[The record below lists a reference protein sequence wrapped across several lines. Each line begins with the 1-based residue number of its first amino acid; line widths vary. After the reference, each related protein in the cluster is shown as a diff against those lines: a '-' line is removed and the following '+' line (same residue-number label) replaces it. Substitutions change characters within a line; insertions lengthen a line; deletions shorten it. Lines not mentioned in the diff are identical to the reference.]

1 MWMAC
6 VPRRLHIRKEFFKAK
21 SKGRY
26 AASAGARVKIGG
38 VRQPR
43 GGGYETLARGRYI
56 QRRRFRASSYF
67 WGCGQIALF
76 DRRSILDHSLSQ
88 IVGWDERHVFGHR
101 HCVQAVRFMSA
112 LQRGLP
118 L

>member
-56 QRRRFRASSYF
+56 QRRRFRASTYF

-76 DRRSILDHSLSQ
+76 DRSILDHSLSQ